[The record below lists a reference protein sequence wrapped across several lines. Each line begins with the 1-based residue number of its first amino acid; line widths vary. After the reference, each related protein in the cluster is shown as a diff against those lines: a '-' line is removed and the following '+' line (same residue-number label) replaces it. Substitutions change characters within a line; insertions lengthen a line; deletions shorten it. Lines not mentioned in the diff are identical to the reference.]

1 MISAAAIVYT
11 GNWDG
16 EIALHRQLSCAVVQ
30 LLFAG
35 FLAAVLQPSENC
47 DRLSLIVFSAGVGR
61 FLLRVAPCFL
71 LRVART
77 RHLREVK
84 LSR

>member
-1 MISAAAIVYT
+1 MIFAAATVYA

-35 FLAAVLQPSENC
+35 FLAAVLLQPS

-61 FLLRVAPCFL
+61 FLLRVA
-71 LRVART
+71 RT